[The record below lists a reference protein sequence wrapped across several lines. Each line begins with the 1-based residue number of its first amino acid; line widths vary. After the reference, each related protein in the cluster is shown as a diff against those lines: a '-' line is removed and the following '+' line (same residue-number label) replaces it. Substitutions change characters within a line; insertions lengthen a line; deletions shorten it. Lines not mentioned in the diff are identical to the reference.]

1 MLLFSDDTACDKGE
15 LPGSFD
21 RYVSTLD
28 LTNLHFTLCLPAFQV
43 VVGNLLF
50 QALMELWVIAE
61 ITDDVVHDPRLQT
74 AVDNIFEIVTEA
86 MTRGMF
92 SG

>member
-1 MLLFSDDTACDKGE
+1 
-15 LPGSFD
+15 
-21 RYVSTLD
+21 
-28 LTNLHFTLCLPAFQV
+28 LCLPAFQV

>member
-1 MLLFSDDTACDKGE
+1 
-15 LPGSFD
+15 
-21 RYVSTLD
+21 
-28 LTNLHFTLCLPAFQV
+28 V

>member
-1 MLLFSDDTACDKGE
+1 MFPVTKSY
-15 LPGSFD
+15 S
-21 RYVSTLD
+21 S
-28 LTNLHFTLCLPAFQV
+28 NSQV

-50 QALMELWVIAE
+50 QAFMELWILAE
-61 ITDDVVHDPRLQT
+61 IVEEPGQDPRIQK
-74 AVDNIFEIVTEA
+74 AVGTILEIVTEA